1 VHDRSGERVVWR
13 YPLLV
18 LGMVALLGGLA
29 GGLLRIGWGAGEIPV
44 SLALAHGPLAV
55 CGFLGTLIC
64 LERAVALRKAWGYA
78 VPLVSGLGGLAL
90 LAGAAAWVAAL
101 LFVVAGMG
109 LLALYGVFLRM
120 QSEPYLHVMTL
131 GAGTWLVGNLL
142 WLSGAAHF
150 VAVPWWMG
158 FLVLTI
164 AGERLEL
171 SRMLLHGPRTR
182 SAFLVLVAILL
193 LALSATTIAWDAG
206 SRLLGA
212 ALVGLTV
219 WLLLYDVAR
228 YTICQSGLTRFIA
241 VCLLSGYAWLGVG
254 GILAVAHGGVV
265 GGPIYDAVLH
275 AVFVGFVFS
284 MVFGHAPIIFPAVL
298 NVPSFYRPRFYV
310 HLAFLHASLVIR
322 VVADLAGWY
331 DARAWGGLLNGV
343 AILLFLLST
352 VAAVFGSLRR
362 VRRRVAQAPA

>member
-1 VHDRSGERVVWR
+1 VRGSSDERIAWR
-13 YPLLV
+13 YPLLAM
-18 LGMVALLGGLA
+18 GMAALLGGLA

-44 SLALAHGPLAV
+44 GLALAHGPLAV
-55 CGFLGTLIC
+55 SGFLGTLIC

-90 LAGAAAWVAAL
+90 LAGSAAWVAAV

-109 LLALYGVFLRM
+109 LLGLYGVFLRM
-120 QSEPYLHVMTL
+120 QSEPHLHVMTL
-131 GAGTWLVGNLL
+131 AAGAWLVGNLL
-142 WLSGAAHF
+142 WLAGAALY
-150 VAVPWWMG
+150 VAVPWWIG

-171 SRMLLHGPRTR
+171 SRMLFHGPRTR
-182 SAFLVLVAILL
+182 SAFLALVAVLL
-193 LALSATTIAWDAG
+193 LALSVSTFAWDAG
-206 SRLLGA
+206 SRLLGV

-219 WLLLYDVAR
+219 WLLLFDVAR
-228 YTICQSGLTRFIA
+228 YTVFQSGLTRFIA
-241 VCLLSGYAWLGVG
+241 VCLLGGYAWLGAG
-254 GILAVAHGGVV
+254 GVLAVLYGGVV

-298 NVPSFYRPRFYV
+298 NVPPFYRPRFYA
-310 HLAFLHASLVIR
+310 HLALLHASLLIR

-331 DARAWGGLLNGV
+331 DVRAWGGMLNGV
-343 AILLFLLST
+343 AILVFLLST
-352 VAAVFGSLRR
+352 ATAVLDSLRR
-362 VRRRVAQAPA
+362 VRRRAAQAPA